1 MAGIQYLLWLS
12 TRRVLSHRH
21 QVELL
26 EQFGGAER
34 VYFAGREDFEPL
46 GLTEE
51 ARRSLCDKSLD
62 QPQRILERCD
72 RLGLFLLSCQ
82 DGAYPERLLQ
92 LPDYPLVL
100 YGKGRLFRFDEEAAI
115 AMVGSRKCTP
125 YGVKMAGRIAMGLA
139 RAGALVV
146 SGLAQGIDAASL
158 KGALQGGGPVVSVLA
173 GGVDVIYPACNGWLY
188 EDVAARGAILSEN
201 PPGTRPDGWRF
212 PLRNR
217 ILSGLCLGVV
227 AVEAAER
234 SGTLITAHDA
244 LDQGRDVFAVPGP
257 ADGPMSAGTNG
268 LISQGEAKLVRTA
281 GDILCEY
288 EGRFAHKL
296 CRPQP
301 LTQEESDQ
309 RLEAVPTPPPEPE
322 PAKPAKPASTEQE
335 LPIAPRS
342 ALEQMGEE
350 QREIFFLLSE
360 KPLTADDIVGKTEI
374 PARRVNTA
382 LTLLQAGG
390 YLEELPGRRFAAAVR
405 FEEQE

>member
-12 TRRVLSHRH
+12 TRRGLSQRH

-26 EQFGGAER
+26 DYFGGAER
-34 VYFAGREDFEPL
+34 VYFADREAFESL
-46 GLTEE
+46 RLTQE
-51 ARRSLCDKSLD
+51 AKRALCDKSLD
-62 QPQRILERCD
+62 GPNRILERCD

-92 LPDYPLVL
+92 LSDYPLVL
-100 YGKGRLFRFDEEAAI
+100 YGKGRLFRFDEEVAI
-115 AMVGSRKCTP
+115 AMVGSRQCSA
-125 YGVKMAGRIAMGLA
+125 YGVRTAGRIAMGLA
-139 RAGALVV
+139 QAGALVV

-173 GGVDVIYPACNGWLY
+173 GGVDVVYPSCNGWLY

-212 PLRNR
+212 PIRNR
-217 ILSGLCLGVV
+217 IISGLSLGVV
-227 AVEAAER
+227 AVEAGER
-234 SGTLITAHDA
+234 SGALITAHDA

-257 ADGPMSAGTNG
+257 VDAATSAGTNR
-268 LISQGEAKLVRTA
+268 LIAQGEAKLVRTA

-288 EGRFAHKL
+288 EGRYAHKL
-296 CRPQP
+296 CRPR
-301 LTQEESDQ
+301 LMTAEEADG
-309 RLEAVPTPPPEPE
+309 RLEVIPTPPPEPE
-322 PAKPAKPASTEQE
+322 PEKPATGET
-335 LPIAPRS
+335 LPLAPRS

-360 KPLTADDIVGKTEI
+360 KTLTADEIVGRTEI

-382 LTLLQAGG
+382 LTILQAGG
-390 YLEELPGRRFAAAVR
+390 YLKELPGRRFAAAVR
-405 FEEQE
+405 FEEHE

>member
-12 TRRVLSHRH
+12 TRRGLSQRH

-26 EQFGGAER
+26 DYFGGAER
-34 VYFAGREDFEPL
+34 VYFADREAFEPL
-46 GLTEE
+46 RLTQE
-51 ARRSLCDKSLD
+51 AKRALCDKSLD
-62 QPQRILERCD
+62 DPNRILERCD

-92 LPDYPLVL
+92 LSDYPLVL
-100 YGKGRLFRFDEEAAI
+100 YGKGRLFRFDEEVAI
-115 AMVGSRKCTP
+115 AMVGSRQCSA
-125 YGVKMAGRIAMGLA
+125 YGVRTAGRIAMGLA
-139 RAGALVV
+139 QAGALVV

-173 GGVDVIYPACNGWLY
+173 GGVDVVYPSCNGWLY

-212 PLRNR
+212 PIRNR
-217 ILSGLCLGVV
+217 IISGLSLGVV
-227 AVEAAER
+227 AVEAGER
-234 SGTLITAHDA
+234 SGALITAHDA

-257 ADGPMSAGTNG
+257 VDAATSAGTNR
-268 LISQGEAKLVRTA
+268 LIAQGEAKLVRTA

-288 EGRFAHKL
+288 EGRYAHKL
-296 CRPQP
+296 CRPR
-301 LTQEESDQ
+301 LMTAEEADG
-309 RLEAVPTPPPEPE
+309 RLEVIPTPPPEPE
-322 PAKPAKPASTEQE
+322 PEKPATGET
-335 LPIAPRS
+335 LPLAPRS

-360 KPLTADDIVGKTEI
+360 KTLTADEIVGRTEI

-382 LTLLQAGG
+382 LTILQAGG
-390 YLEELPGRRFAAAVR
+390 YLKELPGRRFAAAVR
-405 FEEQE
+405 FEEHE

>member
-12 TRRVLSHRH
+12 TRRGLSHRH

-26 EQFGGAER
+26 DYFGGAER
-34 VYFAGREDFEPL
+34 AYFADREAYEPL

-51 ARRSLCDKSLD
+51 TKRSLCDKSLD
-62 QPQRILERCD
+62 GPQRILENCD

-92 LPDYPLVL
+92 LSDYPLVL
-100 YGKGRLFRFDEEAAI
+100 YGKGRLFRFDEEVAI
-115 AMVGSRKCTP
+115 AMVGSRECSA
-125 YGVKMAGRIAMGLA
+125 YGVKMAGRIGMGLA
-139 RAGALVV
+139 RAGALVI

-173 GGVDVIYPACNGWLY
+173 SGVDVVYPACNSWLY

-212 PLRNR
+212 PQRNR
-217 ILSGLCLGVV
+217 ILSGLSLGTVV
-227 AVEAAER
+227 VEAGER
-234 SGTLITAHDA
+234 SGALITAHDA

-268 LISQGEAKLVRTA
+268 LIAQGEAKLVRTA

-296 CRPQP
+296 CRPRAMSA
-301 LTQEESDQ
+301 EEADE
-309 RLEAVPTPPPEPE
+309 RLEVVPTPPPEPE
-322 PAKPAKPASTEQE
+322 PKPAKPAEEET
-335 LPIAPRS
+335 LPLVPRS

-360 KPLTADDIVGKTEI
+360 KPLSADDIVGRTEI

-390 YLEELPGRRFAAAVR
+390 FLKELPGRRFAAAVR

>member
-12 TRRVLSHRH
+12 TRRGLPQRH

-26 EQFGGAER
+26 DYFGGAER
-34 VYFAGREDFEPL
+34 VYFADREAYEPL
-46 GLTEE
+46 HLTQE

-62 QPQRILERCD
+62 QTNRILESCD

-92 LPDYPLVL
+92 LSDYPLVL
-100 YGKGRLFRFDEEAAI
+100 YGKGRLFRFDEEVAI
-115 AMVGSRKCTP
+115 AMVGSRQCSA
-125 YGVKMAGRIAMGLA
+125 YGVRTAGRIAMGLA

-173 GGVDVIYPACNGWLY
+173 GGVDVVYPACNSWLY

-212 PLRNR
+212 PQRNR

-227 AVEAAER
+227 AVEAGER
-234 SGTLITAHDA
+234 SGALITAHDA

-257 ADGPMSAGTNG
+257 VDAATSAGTNR
-268 LISQGEAKLVRTA
+268 LIAQGEAKLVRTA

-288 EGRFAHKL
+288 EGRYAHKL
-296 CRPQP
+296 CQPQP
-301 LTQEESDQ
+301 MTAEEADE
-309 RLEAVPTPPPEPE
+309 RLEVMPTPPPEPE
-322 PAKPAKPASTEQE
+322 PKPEKPVQE
-335 LPIAPRS
+335 EGLPVAPRS
-342 ALEQMGEE
+342 GLEQMGEE

-360 KPLTADDIVGKTEI
+360 EILTADEIVGQTEI

-390 YLEELPGRRFAAAVR
+390 YLKELPGRRFAAAVR

>member
-26 EQFGGAER
+26 DYFGGAER
-34 VYFAGREDFEPL
+34 AYFADREAYEPL

-51 ARRSLCDKSLD
+51 TKRSLCDKSLD
-62 QPQRILERCD
+62 GPQRILENCD

-92 LPDYPLVL
+92 LSDYPLVL
-100 YGKGRLFRFDEEAAI
+100 YGKGRLFRFDEEVAV
-115 AMVGSRKCTP
+115 AMVGARECSA
-125 YGVKMAGRIAMGLA
+125 YGVKMAGRIGMGLA
-139 RAGALVV
+139 CAGALVI

-173 GGVDVIYPACNGWLY
+173 SGVDVIYPACNSWLY

-212 PLRNR
+212 PQRNR
-217 ILSGLCLGVV
+217 ILSGLSLGTVV
-227 AVEAAER
+227 VEAGER
-234 SGTLITAHDA
+234 SGALITAHDA

-268 LISQGEAKLVRTA
+268 LIAQGEAKLVRTA

-288 EGRFAHKL
+288 EGRYAHKL
-296 CRPQP
+296 CRPRAMSA
-301 LTQEESDQ
+301 EEADG
-309 RLEAVPTPPPEPE
+309 RLEVVPTPPPEPE
-322 PAKPAKPASTEQE
+322 PKPAKPAEE
-335 LPIAPRS
+335 EALPLAPRS
-342 ALEQMGEE
+342 GLEQMGEE

-360 KPLTADDIVGKTEI
+360 KPLSADDIVGRTEI

-390 YLEELPGRRFAAAVR
+390 YLKELPGRRFAAAVR

>member
-227 AVEAAER
+227 AVECR
-234 SGTLITAHDA
+234 PHSGTMITVDRA
-244 LDQGRDVFAVPGP
+244 LEQNRDLFAVPGNID
-257 ADGPMSAGTNG
+257 APMSQGPNL
-268 LISQGEAKLVRTA
+268 LIQQGAKLVTSGR
-281 GDILCEY
+281 DILEEY
-288 EGRFAHKL
+288 WDRFPAKL
-296 CRPQP
+296 SPGEP
-301 LTQEESDQ
+301 LSPAAAAA
-309 RLEAVPTPPPEPE
+309 RLETAAC
-322 PAKPAKPASTEQE
+322 PAPAPAEREEAPAAPGRERIPAAEQRDRFTDDE
-335 LPIAPRS
+335 LALIAALGGRRRS
-342 ALEQMGEE
+342 ADELVEAAQ
-350 QREIFFLLSE
+350 
-360 KPLTADDIVGKTEI
+360 I
-374 PARRVNTA
+374 PARRVLSA
-382 LTLLQAGG
+382 LTMLQVQGAVEEGPDRRFSALVE
-390 YLEELPGRRFAAAVR
+390 LEE
-405 FEEQE
+405 

>member
-12 TRRVLSHRH
+12 TRRGLSQRH

-26 EQFGGAER
+26 DYFGGAER
-34 VYFAGREDFEPL
+34 VYFADREAFEPL
-46 GLTEE
+46 RLTQE
-51 ARRSLCDKSLD
+51 AKRALCDKSLD
-62 QPQRILERCD
+62 GPNRILERCD

-92 LPDYPLVL
+92 LSDYPLVL
-100 YGKGRLFRFDEEAAI
+100 YGKGRLFRFDEEVAI
-115 AMVGSRKCTP
+115 AMVGSRQCSA
-125 YGVKMAGRIAMGLA
+125 YGVRTAGRIAMGLA
-139 RAGALVV
+139 QAGALVV

-173 GGVDVIYPACNGWLY
+173 GGVDVVYPSCNGWLY

-212 PLRNR
+212 PIRNR
-217 ILSGLCLGVV
+217 IISGLSLGVV
-227 AVEAAER
+227 AVEAGER
-234 SGTLITAHDA
+234 SGALITAHDA

-257 ADGPMSAGTNG
+257 VDAATSAGTNR
-268 LISQGEAKLVRTA
+268 LIAQGEAKLVRTA

-288 EGRFAHKL
+288 EGRYAHKL
-296 CRPQP
+296 CWPR
-301 LTQEESDQ
+301 LMTAEEADG
-309 RLEAVPTPPPEPE
+309 RLEVIPTPPPEPE
-322 PAKPAKPASTEQE
+322 PEKPATGET
-335 LPIAPRS
+335 LPLAPRS

-360 KPLTADDIVGKTEI
+360 KTLTADEIVGRTEI

-382 LTLLQAGG
+382 LTILQAGG
-390 YLEELPGRRFAAAVR
+390 YLKELPGRRFAAAVR
-405 FEEQE
+405 FEEHE

>member
-12 TRRVLSHRH
+12 TRRGLSQRH

-26 EQFGGAER
+26 DYFGGAER
-34 VYFAGREDFEPL
+34 VYFADREAFEPL
-46 GLTEE
+46 RLTQE
-51 ARRSLCDKSLD
+51 ARRALCDKSLD
-62 QPQRILERCD
+62 GPNRILERCD

-92 LPDYPLVL
+92 LSDYPLVL
-100 YGKGRLFRFDEEAAI
+100 YGKGRLFRFDEEVAI
-115 AMVGSRKCTP
+115 AMVGSRQCSA
-125 YGVKMAGRIAMGLA
+125 YGVRTAGRIAMGLA
-139 RAGALVV
+139 QAGALVV

-173 GGVDVIYPACNGWLY
+173 GGVDVVYPSCNGWLY

-212 PLRNR
+212 PIRNR
-217 ILSGLCLGVV
+217 IISGLSLGVV
-227 AVEAAER
+227 AVEAGER
-234 SGTLITAHDA
+234 SGALITAHDA

-257 ADGPMSAGTNG
+257 VDAATSAGTNR
-268 LISQGEAKLVRTA
+268 LIAQGEAKLVRTA

-288 EGRFAHKL
+288 EGRYAHKL
-296 CRPQP
+296 CRPR
-301 LTQEESDQ
+301 LMTAEEADG
-309 RLEAVPTPPPEPE
+309 RLEVIPTPPPEPE
-322 PAKPAKPASTEQE
+322 PEKPATGET
-335 LPIAPRS
+335 LPLAPRS

-360 KPLTADDIVGKTEI
+360 KPLTADEIVGRTEI

-382 LTLLQAGG
+382 LTILQAGG
-390 YLEELPGRRFAAAVR
+390 YLKELPGRRFAAAVR
-405 FEEQE
+405 FEEHE

>member
-12 TRRVLSHRH
+12 TRRGLSHRH

-26 EQFGGAER
+26 DYFGGAER
-34 VYFAGREDFEPL
+34 AYFADREAYEPL

-51 ARRSLCDKSLD
+51 TKRSLCDKSLD
-62 QPQRILERCD
+62 GPQRILENCD

-92 LPDYPLVL
+92 LSDYPLVL
-100 YGKGRLFRFDEEAAI
+100 YGKGRLFRFDEEVAV
-115 AMVGSRKCTP
+115 AMVGSRECSA
-125 YGVKMAGRIAMGLA
+125 YGVKMAGRIGMGLA
-139 RAGALVV
+139 RAGALVI

-173 GGVDVIYPACNGWLY
+173 SGVDVIYPACNSWLY

-212 PLRNR
+212 PQRNR
-217 ILSGLCLGVV
+217 ILSGLSLGTVV
-227 AVEAAER
+227 VEAGER
-234 SGTLITAHDA
+234 SGALITAHDA

-268 LISQGEAKLVRTA
+268 LIAQGEAKLVRTA

-288 EGRFAHKL
+288 EGRYAHKL
-296 CRPQP
+296 CRPRAMSAEEEALP
-301 LTQEESDQ
+301 L
-309 RLEAVPTPPPEPE
+309 
-322 PAKPAKPASTEQE
+322 
-335 LPIAPRS
+335 APRS
-342 ALEQMGEE
+342 GLEQMGEE

-360 KPLTADDIVGKTEI
+360 KPLSADDIVGRTEI

-390 YLEELPGRRFAAAVR
+390 FLKELPGRRFAAAVR

>member
-12 TRRVLSHRH
+12 TRRGLSQRH

-26 EQFGGAER
+26 DYFGGAER
-34 VYFAGREDFEPL
+34 VYFADREAFEPL
-46 GLTEE
+46 HLTRE
-51 ARRSLCDKSLD
+51 AKEALCDKSLD
-62 QPQRILERCD
+62 RPNRILERCD

-92 LPDYPLVL
+92 LSDYPLVL
-100 YGKGRLFRFDEEAAI
+100 YGKGRLFRFDEEVAI
-115 AMVGSRKCTP
+115 AMVGSRQCSA
-125 YGVKMAGRIAMGLA
+125 YGVRTAGRIAMGLA

-173 GGVDVIYPACNGWLY
+173 GGVDVIYPSCNGWLY

-212 PLRNR
+212 PIRNR

-227 AVEAAER
+227 AVEAGER
-234 SGTLITAHDA
+234 SGALITAHNA

-257 ADGPMSAGTNG
+257 VDTATSAGTNR
-268 LISQGEAKLVRTA
+268 LIAQGEAKLVETA

-288 EGRFAHKL
+288 AGRYAHKL
-296 CRPQP
+296 RRPR
-301 LTQEESDQ
+301 LMTAEEADG

-322 PAKPAKPASTEQE
+322 PEKPATGEE
-335 LPIAPRS
+335 LPVAPRS
-342 ALEQMGEE
+342 GLEQMGEE
-350 QREIFFLLSE
+350 QREIFSLLGE
-360 KPLTADDIVGKTEI
+360 KPLTADEIVGRTEI

-382 LTLLQAGG
+382 LTILQAGG
-390 YLEELPGRRFAAAVR
+390 YLKELPGRRFAAAVR
-405 FEEQE
+405 FEELE

>member
-12 TRRVLSHRH
+12 TRRGLSQRH

-26 EQFGGAER
+26 DYFGGAER
-34 VYFAGREDFEPL
+34 VYFADREAFEPL
-46 GLTEE
+46 RLTQE
-51 ARRSLCDKSLD
+51 AKRALCDKSLD
-62 QPQRILERCD
+62 GPNRILERCD

-92 LPDYPLVL
+92 LSDYPLVL
-100 YGKGRLFRFDEEAAI
+100 YGKGRLFRFDEEVAI
-115 AMVGSRKCTP
+115 AMVGSRQCSA
-125 YGVKMAGRIAMGLA
+125 YGVRTAGRIAMGLA
-139 RAGALVV
+139 QAGALVV

-173 GGVDVIYPACNGWLY
+173 GGVDVVYPSCNGWLY

-212 PLRNR
+212 PIRNR
-217 ILSGLCLGVV
+217 IISGLSLGVV
-227 AVEAAER
+227 AVEAGER
-234 SGTLITAHDA
+234 SGALITAHDA

-257 ADGPMSAGTNG
+257 VDAATSAGTNR
-268 LISQGEAKLVRTA
+268 LIAQGEAKLVRTA

-288 EGRFAHKL
+288 EGRYAHKL
-296 CRPQP
+296 CRPR
-301 LTQEESDQ
+301 LMTAEEADG
-309 RLEAVPTPPPEPE
+309 RLEVIPTPPPEPE
-322 PAKPAKPASTEQE
+322 PEKPATGEA
-335 LPIAPRS
+335 LPLAPRS

-360 KPLTADDIVGKTEI
+360 KTLTADEIVGRTEI

-382 LTLLQAGG
+382 LTILQAGG
-390 YLEELPGRRFAAAVR
+390 YLKELPGRRFAAAVR
-405 FEEQE
+405 FEEHE

>member
-12 TRRVLSHRH
+12 TRRGLSQRH

-26 EQFGGAER
+26 DYFGGAER
-34 VYFAGREDFEPL
+34 VYFADREAFEPL
-46 GLTEE
+46 RLTQE
-51 ARRSLCDKSLD
+51 AKRALCDKSLD
-62 QPQRILERCD
+62 GPNRILERCD

-92 LPDYPLVL
+92 LSDYPLVL
-100 YGKGRLFRFDEEAAI
+100 YGKGRLFRFDEEVAI
-115 AMVGSRKCTP
+115 AMVGSRQCSA
-125 YGVKMAGRIAMGLA
+125 YGVRTAGRIAMGLA
-139 RAGALVV
+139 QAGALVV

-173 GGVDVIYPACNGWLY
+173 GGVDVVYPSCNGWLY

-212 PLRNR
+212 PQRNR
-217 ILSGLCLGVV
+217 ILSGLSLGVV
-227 AVEAAER
+227 AVEAGER
-234 SGTLITAHDA
+234 SGALITAHDA

-257 ADGPMSAGTNG
+257 VDAATSAGTNR
-268 LISQGEAKLVRTA
+268 LIAQGEAKLVRTA

-288 EGRFAHKL
+288 EGRYAHKL
-296 CRPQP
+296 CRPR
-301 LTQEESDQ
+301 LMTAEEADG
-309 RLEAVPTPPPEPE
+309 RLEVIPTPPPEPE
-322 PAKPAKPASTEQE
+322 PEKTATGEA
-335 LPIAPRS
+335 LPLVPRS

-360 KPLTADDIVGKTEI
+360 KTLTADEIVGRTEI

-382 LTLLQAGG
+382 LTILQAGG
-390 YLEELPGRRFAAAVR
+390 YLKELPGRRFAAAVR
-405 FEEQE
+405 FEEHE